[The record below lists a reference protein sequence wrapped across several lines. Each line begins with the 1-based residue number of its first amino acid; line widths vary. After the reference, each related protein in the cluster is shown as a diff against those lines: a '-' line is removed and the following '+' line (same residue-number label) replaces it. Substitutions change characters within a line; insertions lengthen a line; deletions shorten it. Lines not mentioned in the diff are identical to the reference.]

1 MIVLIAIAAWILSLA
16 LVTGLCLAAR
26 RGDLQPNREPLAP
39 PAGDAVEL
47 FVVVHDVAADPPVA
61 ADPSD
66 PAPAGPVTVLVA
78 PAA

>member
-1 MIVLIAIAAWILSLA
+1 MIVLIAIAAWIVTLA

-26 RGDLQPNREPLAP
+26 RGDLQPQSDPLAS

-47 FVVVHDVAADPPVA
+47 FVVVHDVAANPSALA
-61 ADPSD
+61 AAPE
-66 PAPAGPVTVLVA
+66 PAGQVAVLVA

>member
-16 LVTGLCLAAR
+16 LITGLCLAAR
-26 RGDLQPNREPLAP
+26 RGDLQPHLDPLAE

-47 FVVVHDVAADPPVA
+47 FVVVRDVAADRSALAAAPEPASQVA
-61 ADPSD
+61 
-66 PAPAGPVTVLVA
+66 VLVA